1 VVLQAAF
8 KTLLYLHSGSTD
20 ISIGTPAANRGNC
33 GLDNLVGCF
42 INMLVLRS
50 DLSGNPTFEGL
61 IEREQE
67 RCYGAYLHQEVPFQ
81 TVVADIR
88 PKRVPGVT
96 PLFQMAFSLRA
107 PTAMNLSGTGLRG
120 ERIPLHNGTAK
131 YELSVEVIGLD
142 NGELELRSEFSNDRF
157 DSSAITEMLKS
168 YEELLKGIA
177 MDPRRHLDDLRL

>member
-1 VVLQAAF
+1 
-8 KTLLYLHSGSTD
+8 
-20 ISIGTPAANRGNC
+20 
-33 GLDNLVGCF
+33 
-42 INMLVLRS
+42 
-50 DLSGNPTFEGL
+50 
-61 IEREQE
+61 
-67 RCYGAYLHQEVPFQ
+67 
-81 TVVADIR
+81 
-88 PKRVPGVT
+88 
-96 PLFQMAFSLRA
+96 
-107 PTAMNLSGTGLRG
+107 MNLSGTGLRG